1 MWHIHPSNCSGL
13 SSCNHLWLLSLIH
26 SFNLLRNPIDSIFKN
41 LSRIWLFFTISITMT
56 LVWTTILSYGL
67 LQYPLN
73 RSPWFYPY
81 VPTAYFQH
89 SSWNDAIS
97 CHFSSQTLKWLR
109 VFYMIWPPIPSCC
122 CVCVSLQFRRC
133 PMCPPA
139 SRSFAPISAAWN
151 TLVLDV
157 CLAASLCKWKCLNL
171 TFPMRPP
178 HHLFNT
184 VPAPLFASSTFR
196 FPVPYSLFSSDV
208 IFPNKTLRSTTPI
221 QNPWGPVCFRIS
233 LFQGLVGK
241 VVHALYSTSH
251 L

>member
-1 MWHIHPSNCSGL
+1 MWHVHPSNCSSL

-73 RSPWFYPY
+73 RSPQFYPY

-122 CVCVSLQFRRC
+122 CVCISLQFRRC

-139 SRSFAPISAAWN
+139 SRSLAPISAAWN

-157 CLAASLCKWKCLNL
+157 CLAASLGKWKCLNL
-171 TFPMRPP
+171 SQWGLPTTYLILCQLPSLPP
-178 HHLFNT
+178 Q
-184 VPAPLFASSTFR
+184 PLDSLYPTLCFLPT
-196 FPVPYSLFSSDV
+196 LFSLTKHLDPQPPS
-208 IFPNKTLRSTTPI
+208 KTLGARC
-221 QNPWGPVCFRIS
+221 VLELDFFR
-233 LFQGLVGK
+233 V
-241 VVHALYSTSH
+241 
-251 L
+251 